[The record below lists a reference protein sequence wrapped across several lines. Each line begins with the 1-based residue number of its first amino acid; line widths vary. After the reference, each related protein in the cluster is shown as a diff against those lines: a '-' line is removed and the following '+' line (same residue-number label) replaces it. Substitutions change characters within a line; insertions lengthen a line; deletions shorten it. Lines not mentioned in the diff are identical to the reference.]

1 LVGQKIHPVFAFF
14 DSTNKK
20 LHCPSFVHSFSCHC
34 TELTVSL
41 FLLLC
46 SQITTLVNAKERS
59 FCSERTL
66 RAISRVG
73 QSVNIAV
80 ERFVTVGEA
89 IADDSDEIRPQMY
102 AACQEARAAG

>member
-1 LVGQKIHPVFAFF
+1 MSAQTNVF
-14 DSTNKK
+14 
-20 LHCPSFVHSFSCHC
+20 
-34 TELTVSL
+34 L
-41 FLLLC
+41 FPFL
-46 SQITTLVNAKERS
+46 QITTLVNAKERS
-59 FCSERTL
+59 LCSDRTL

-73 QSVNIAV
+73 QSVNVAV